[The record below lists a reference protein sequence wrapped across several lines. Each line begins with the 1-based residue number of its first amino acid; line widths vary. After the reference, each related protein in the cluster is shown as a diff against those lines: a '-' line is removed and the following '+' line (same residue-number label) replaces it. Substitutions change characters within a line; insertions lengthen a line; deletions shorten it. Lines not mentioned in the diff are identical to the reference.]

1 MDRLRGGNR
10 IRSLN
15 TVHSVHSMFL
25 LLLYRISG
33 QDAQQGQ
40 LLARGLPSTSR
51 LTRHA
56 EPERRLLGGSTFRVH
71 LVRRWAAHVQQC
83 YFDPGRSLA
92 ATRQPWT
99 LSHQQLRMGTS
110 ASFEG
115 RTLVD
120 QKSFFGGYRQTDGH
134 LEKIKITIRKDEHR

>member
-1 MDRLRGGNR
+1 MDRLRGGNT

-33 QDAQQGQ
+33 QDAQQGH

-56 EPERRLLGGSTFRVH
+56 EPERRLLGGQ
-71 LVRRWAAHVQQC
+71 L
-83 YFDPGRSLA
+83 LA
-92 ATRQPWT
+92 YTWYA
-99 LSHQQLRMGTS
+99 
-110 ASFEG
+110 
-115 RTLVD
+115 
-120 QKSFFGGYRQTDGH
+120 DGH
-134 LEKIKITIRKDEHR
+134 RHMSKNVILTLDGLWRPHDSHGR